1 MGQKRAKAGA
11 ILPLERTISH
21 LLTFAW
27 AMIRGAGCQPAFFGQ
42 ISNLPHYLMVHLP
55 GKDQ

>member
-1 MGQKRAKAGA
+1 MEGV
-11 ILPLERTISH
+11 

-27 AMIRGAGCQPAFFGQ
+27 AMIRGAGCQPAFFAQ
-42 ISNLPHYLMVHLP
+42 ISNLPHYLMVHSP